1 MHTSFMFDDLAWR
14 FAIIYSFIFDV
25 VTLGLISIFAQL
37 KLKKNNKNYEGVLFE
52 RMLCSINKNKYD
64 ITKKKIQCS
73 MFPCVCAVVDHM
85 WHQNVLRKKKW
96 QNSTEH
102 EEVTSATVFEI
113 SCLLPPSTECS
124 YQ

>member
-14 FAIIYSFIFDV
+14 FAISYSFIFDV

-37 KLKKNNKNYEGVLFE
+37 KLKKIIIRIIKEFFLKECFVPSTKTNISL
-52 RMLCSINKNKYD
+52 
-64 ITKKKIQCS
+64 KKKFS
-73 MFPCVCAVVDHM
+73 VPCVSVVVDHM

-102 EEVTSATVFEI
+102 EELTSATVFEI

>member
-14 FAIIYSFIFDV
+14 FAISYSFIFDV

-37 KLKKNNKNYEGVLFE
+37 KLKKIIIRIIKEFFLKE
-52 RMLCSINKNKYD
+52 RFVPS
-64 ITKKKIQCS
+64 TKTNMISQKKIQCS

>member
-1 MHTSFMFDDLAWR
+1 MFDDLAWR

-37 KLKKNNKNYEGVLFE
+37 KLKKKKRIIKEFFLNECFVPSTKTNMISL
-52 RMLCSINKNKYD
+52 
-64 ITKKKIQCS
+64 KKKIQCS
-73 MFPCVCAVVDHM
+73 MFPCVSVVVDHM